1 MCSHKVFADNY
12 KKAVAAFDKNAYN
25 EASIHVRNLLQ
36 QQPNHISGRLLFA
49 EILVYQNRPVDAQQQ
64 MDKALELGASDS
76 QVLSLLA
83 RTEARSSAVNGS
95 QNVSNDS
102 PNNTQTVGNVEQ
114 IKNMAPELLLAEAI
128 AKYSEQKWYAA
139 TIWFSAYLEKQPE
152 DLSALV
158 LLSKSYYMN
167 ANPSKSLEVL
177 VPHAAKLTQDQNYAP
192 AYAFALIE
200 NNKYQEAEAL
210 LQSQIDKYG
219 NEPHTIMLL
228 SKAYEKQ
235 DMLAL
240 AYDVLGVLDGDTSP
254 QSQQMKM
261 QLAYNMKRY
270 VEALG
275 VLHSMID
282 KKPQDRNLKLFEVQL
297 LWDMGSLNEALVKTE
312 QLVKSSSLQNETI
325 EKAQVMRVELLHIL
339 ERYEERNQEFLTLA
353 NHWISSTDKLIAL
366 ARLQT
371 RMDALEQAQQT
382 FNFAIKNNP
391 EDENLVFSYISFLNW
406 QKDLSKAEKLLAQI
420 DSNTVQDKARYFR
433 LSGDLK
439 FEMKDKLQ
447 AYNNYS
453 QAILYSIDDI
463 NTLNKLSILSRETSR
478 ANTFGEMLKK
488 NIAEYPEKLFLLEIL
503 AEHLMEQGLNEDAI
517 FYYSQFVTKR
527 IPVIKRAIALNN
539 LGHLYNQ
546 IGKYELGIEH
556 AKQAIALRDD
566 IPTFHDTL
574 GWGYALSGNYSQ
586 ALDHLR
592 KAHSMAEDS
601 ATISYH
607 LAYTLK
613 KLGRYDEAKRYS
625 SDI

>member
-12 KKAVAAFDKNAYN
+12 EKAVAAFDKNAYN

-49 EILVYQNRPVDAQQQ
+49 EILIYQNRPVEAQQQ
-64 MDKALELGASDS
+64 MDKALELGATDT
-76 QVLSLLA
+76 QVLALLA
-83 RTEARSSAVNGS
+83 RTEAKQTAVNNTN
-95 QNVSNDS
+95 QVTKDLT
-102 PNNTQTVGNVEQ
+102 NNQMLGDAEQ
-114 IKNMAPELLLAEAI
+114 IKNKSPELLLAEAI
-128 AKYSEQKWYAA
+128 AEYSEQKWYAA
-139 TIWFSAYLEKQPE
+139 TIWFKAYLEKQPE
-152 DLSALV
+152 DLNALV

-177 VPHAAKLTQDQNYAP
+177 APYAAKLTQDQNYAP

-219 NEPHTIMLL
+219 NEPHTVMLL

-235 DMLAL
+235 GMLAL
-240 AYDVLGVLDGDTSP
+240 AYDVLGVLNGDISP
-254 QSQQMKM
+254 QSQQLKM

-275 VLHSMID
+275 ILHSIMD
-282 KKPQDRNLKLFEVQL
+282 KKPQDKNLKLFEVQL
-297 LWDMGSLNEALVKTE
+297 LWDMGSLNEALIKTE

-325 EKAQVMRVELLHIL
+325 EKAQVMRVELLHVL
-339 ERYEERNQEFLTLA
+339 ERHEERNQEFLTLA
-353 NHWISSTDKLIAL
+353 NHWINSTDKLIAL

-382 FNFAIKNNP
+382 FNFALKNNP
-391 EDENLVFSYISFLNW
+391 GDEDLVFSYVSFLNW
-406 QKDLSKAEKLLAQI
+406 QKDLSAAEKLLAQL
-420 DSNTVQDKARYFR
+420 DSNTVQDRARYFR
-433 LSGDLK
+433 LRGDLK
-439 FEMKDKLQ
+439 LEMKDKLQ
-447 AYNNYS
+447 AYKNYS
-453 QAILYSIDDI
+453 QAVSYSIDDI
-463 NTLNKLSILSRETSR
+463 NTLYTLSRLSREISR
-478 ANTFGEMLKK
+478 ANTFSEMLKK
-488 NIAEYPEKLFLLEIL
+488 NITEYPQKVFLLEIL
-503 AEHLMEQGLNEDAI
+503 AEHLMEQKLNEEAI
-517 FYYSQFVTKR
+517 FYYSQFITKR
-527 IPVIKRAIALNN
+527 IPAIKRAIALNN

-546 IGKYELGIEH
+546 TGKYELGIEH
-556 AKQAIALRDD
+556 AKQAIVLRDD

-574 GWGYALSGNYSQ
+574 GWGYALAGNYSQ
-586 ALDHLR
+586 ALEHLR
-592 KAHSMAEDS
+592 KAHSMAQDS
-601 ATISYH
+601 ETINYH